1 MLHNVLMILHGFVAF
16 GIITLVLLQQGKGA
30 DAGAA
35 FGGGGGASQSVF
47 GSQGSSSFLT
57 TATAILATVFFI
69 TSLTLAYLAG
79 SSREEVSIT
88 DHLELPIERAT
99 PSDIPVLP
107 TDEKDNGSDVPE
119 ESAADDLVVPKKDA
133 APSDLS
139 SLPELD
145 KRRAIED
152 ISDVPE
158 VPSSMDAVPEN
169 NLPVK

>member
-16 GIITLVLLQQGKGA
+16 GIITLVLLQHGKGA

-79 SSREEVSIT
+79 ATREEVSIT
-88 DHLELPIERAT
+88 DHLELPIERAA
-99 PSDIPVLP
+99 PSDIPALP
-107 TDEKDNGSDVPE
+107 TDEKSNESDVPGE
-119 ESAADDLVVPKKDA
+119 PAADDLVVPTDSVV
-133 APSDLS
+133 PSD
-139 SLPELD
+139 
-145 KRRAIED
+145 
-152 ISDVPE
+152 DVSE
-158 VPSSMDAVPEN
+158 IPSSMDAVPEN